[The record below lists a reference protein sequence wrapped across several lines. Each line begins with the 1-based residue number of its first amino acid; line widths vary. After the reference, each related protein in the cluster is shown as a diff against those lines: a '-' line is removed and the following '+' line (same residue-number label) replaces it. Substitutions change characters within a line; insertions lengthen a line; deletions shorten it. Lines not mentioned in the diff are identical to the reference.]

1 VTWRLAG
8 VGQLGR
14 ISQTPRLGTAMA
26 TSEKHFG
33 FGTQAV
39 HAGQRPDPVTGS
51 RAVPI
56 YQTSAY
62 IFEDTDQAANLFAL
76 QRFGNVYSRIM
87 NPTVAVFEERIAAL
101 ENGIGAVAT
110 ASGQAAQHIAL
121 FSLMGAG
128 DEFIASKTLYGGTVN
143 QFDVTFRKVGINP
156 IFVNI
161 DDHNAIQRAITPRTK
176 CIFAETLGNPK
187 IDVLDI
193 EAVSAIAHENGI
205 PLVVDN
211 TFASPYCCR
220 PIDWGADI
228 VLHSATKFICGHG
241 TTMGGVII
249 DAGRFPWNNGKFP
262 GMTEPSKGYHNLRF
276 FEYFGDFGWL
286 LKARGEMLRDYGPC
300 QSPFNAFLLL
310 QGLETL
316 HVRMERHVSNARY
329 VAEYL
334 KKHEA
339 VTWVNY
345 PGFTDSPYHELCKK
359 YLSERP
365 GAIFTFG
372 IKGGREAGK
381 KLIENVQLFS
391 HLANV
396 GDCKSLIIHPATTT
410 HQQLT
415 DEELSA
421 CGIGPDMIRI
431 SIGIEDIDDL
441 LWDLGQALEK
451 SQQAIPIAET
461 LPLAAVDEL
470 EPSGHSLLSKAFGAP
485 YQR

>member
-1 VTWRLAG
+1 L
-8 VGQLGR
+8 Q
-14 ISQTPRLGTAMA
+14 
-26 TSEKHFG
+26 
-33 FGTQAV
+33 V
-39 HAGQRPDPVTGS
+39 H
-51 RAVPI
+51 
-56 YQTSAY
+56 
-62 IFEDTDQAANLFAL
+62 
-76 QRFGNVYSRIM
+76 
-87 NPTVAVFEERIAAL
+87 IAAVQS
-101 ENGIGAVAT
+101 IG
-110 ASGQAAQHIAL
+110 
-121 FSLMGAG
+121 G
-128 DEFIASKTLYGGTVN
+128 DI
-143 QFDVTFRKVGINP
+143 
-156 IFVNI
+156 
-161 DDHNAIQRAITPRTK
+161 
-176 CIFAETLGNPK
+176 
-187 IDVLDI
+187 
-193 EAVSAIAHENGI
+193 
-205 PLVVDN
+205 
-211 TFASPYCCR
+211 
-220 PIDWGADI
+220 I
-228 VLHSATKFICGHG
+228 VHSATKFICGHG

-316 HVRMERHVSNARY
+316 HVRMERHVSNARR

-334 KKHEA
+334 KSHKA

-345 PGFTDSPYHELCKK
+345 PGFQDSPYYKLCKK
-359 YLSERP
+359 YLPAGP

-381 KLIENVQLFS
+381 KLIENVELLS

-415 DEELSA
+415 NEELAA
-421 CGIGPDMIRI
+421 CGIGPDMIRL
-431 SIGIEDIDDL
+431 SIGIEDVDDI

-451 SQQAIPIAET
+451 SQEASPITDAPAI
-461 LPLAAVDEL
+461 AAANEL

>member
-1 VTWRLAG
+1 MGKISTEEAMRTQEVTTKER
-8 VGQLGR
+8 Q
-14 ISQTPRLGTAMA
+14 
-26 TSEKHFG
+26 FG
-33 FGTQAV
+33 FDTLAV
-39 HAGQRPDPVTGS
+39 HAGQRPDPVTGA

-56 YQTSAY
+56 YQTTAY
-62 IFEDTDQAANLFAL
+62 IFEDSDHAANLFAL
-76 QRFGNVYSRIM
+76 QRFGNIYSRIM
-87 NPTVAVFEERIAAL
+87 NPTVAVFEERMATL

-121 FSLMGAG
+121 FSLMDAG
-128 DEFIASKTLYGGTVN
+128 DEFISSTTLYGGTIN

-161 DDHNAIQRAITPRTK
+161 GDLGALVRAITPKTK

-193 EAVSAIAHENGI
+193 EAVAGVAHEHGI

-228 VLHSATKFICGHG
+228 VVHSATKFICGHG

-276 FEYFGDFGWL
+276 FEFFGDFGWL
-286 LKARGEMLRDYGPC
+286 MKARAEMLRDYGSC

-316 HVRMERHVSNARY
+316 HVRMERHVANTRR
-329 VAEYL
+329 VAEFL
-334 KKHEA
+334 EQHPA
-339 VTWVNY
+339 VKWVNY
-345 PGFTDSPYHELCKK
+345 PALATSPYHRLTQK
-359 YLSERP
+359 YLPKGP

-415 DEELSA
+415 DDELAS
-421 CGIGPDMIRI
+421 CGIGPDMIRV
-431 SIGIEDIDDL
+431 SIGIEDVDDI
-441 LWDLGQALEK
+441 LWDLEQALDK
-451 SQQAIPIAET
+451 SQRASPVTET
-461 LPLAAVDEL
+461 LVMAKEL
-470 EPSGHSLLSKAFGAP
+470 ETSGHSLLSKAFGAP
-485 YQR
+485 FQK

>member
-1 VTWRLAG
+1 
-8 VGQLGR
+8 
-14 ISQTPRLGTAMA
+14 
-26 TSEKHFG
+26 
-33 FGTQAV
+33 
-39 HAGQRPDPVTGS
+39 
-51 RAVPI
+51 
-56 YQTSAY
+56 
-62 IFEDTDQAANLFAL
+62 
-76 QRFGNVYSRIM
+76 
-87 NPTVAVFEERIAAL
+87 
-101 ENGIGAVAT
+101 
-110 ASGQAAQHIAL
+110 
-121 FSLMGAG
+121 
-128 DEFIASKTLYGGTVN
+128 
-143 QFDVTFRKVGINP
+143 
-156 IFVNI
+156 
-161 DDHNAIQRAITPRTK
+161 
-176 CIFAETLGNPK
+176 
-187 IDVLDI
+187 
-193 EAVSAIAHENGI
+193 
-205 PLVVDN
+205 
-211 TFASPYCCR
+211 
-220 PIDWGADI
+220 
-228 VLHSATKFICGHG
+228 
-241 TTMGGVII
+241 MGGVII

-276 FEYFGDFGWL
+276 FEYFGDIGWL

-316 HVRMERHVSNARY
+316 HVRMERHVSNASQ

-334 KKHEA
+334 KNHEA

-345 PGFTDSPYHELCKK
+345 PGFPESPYYELCKK
-359 YLSERP
+359 YFPVGP

-415 DEELSA
+415 DEELAA
-421 CGIGPDMIRI
+421 CGIGPDMIRL
-431 SIGIEDIDDL
+431 SIGIEDIDDI

-451 SQQAIPIAET
+451 SQEASLITEAPAMVT
-461 LPLAAVDEL
+461 ADEF

>member
-1 VTWRLAG
+1 MKNTDAVTN
-8 VGQLGR
+8 
-14 ISQTPRLGTAMA
+14 
-26 TSEKHFG
+26 EKRFG
-33 FGTQAV
+33 FDTMAV

-62 IFEDTDQAANLFAL
+62 IFEDSDHAANLFAL
-76 QRFGNVYSRIM
+76 QRFGNIYSRIM

-121 FSLMGAG
+121 FSLMDAG
-128 DEFIASKTLYGGTVN
+128 DEFIASTTLYGGTIN
-143 QFDVTFRKVGINP
+143 QFDVTFRKVGISP
-156 IFVNI
+156 VFADISDLQAVR
-161 DDHNAIQRAITPRTK
+161 RAITPKTK

-193 EAVSAIAHENGI
+193 EAVARIAHDHGI

-228 VLHSATKFICGHG
+228 VVHSATKFICGHG

-249 DAGRFPWNNGKFP
+249 DAGRFPWDNGKFP

-286 LKARGEMLRDYGPC
+286 MKARGEMLRDYGPC

-316 HVRMERHVSNARY
+316 HVRMERHVANARK
-329 VAEYL
+329 AAQFL
-334 KKHEA
+334 NAHAA
-339 VTWVNY
+339 VSWVNY
-345 PGFTDSPYHELCKK
+345 PALPESPYHALAQK
-359 YLSERP
+359 YLPKGP

-372 IKGGREAGK
+372 IKGGRDAGR
-381 KLIENVQLFS
+381 KLIENVQLLS

-415 DEELSA
+415 DEELVA
-421 CGIGPDMIRI
+421 CGIGPDMIRL
-431 SIGIEDIDDL
+431 SIGIEDIDDI
-441 LWDLGQALEK
+441 LWDLEQALAK
-451 SQQAIPIAET
+451 SQQAAPAKP
-461 LPLAAVDEL
+461 PLVMAGGLEGP
-470 EPSGHSLLSKAFGAP
+470 EPSGHSLMSKAFGAP
-485 YQR
+485 FQR